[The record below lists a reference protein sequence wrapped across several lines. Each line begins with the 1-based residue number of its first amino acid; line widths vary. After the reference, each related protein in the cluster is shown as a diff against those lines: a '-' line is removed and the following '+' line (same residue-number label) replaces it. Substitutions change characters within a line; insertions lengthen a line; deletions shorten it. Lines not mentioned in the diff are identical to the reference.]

1 MEPGDVAVLCVL
13 ISLPLSLLVLP
24 YDPPAGNE
32 ASVEGFAELFPGVRY
47 LAGLVGAAV
56 LFLASLSALLGLFIS
71 AAACHI
77 LPRIAVRPTNDDF
90 YTTLRVICYTS
101 ADLC

>member
-32 ASVEGFAELFPGVRY
+32 AGVEGFVDLYPGVRS
-47 LAGLVGAAV
+47 LAGVAIIFLI
-56 LFLASLSALLGLFIS
+56 LASLGALLGLFIS
-71 AAACHI
+71 AAIYYI
-77 LPRIAVRPTNDDF
+77 LPRIAVWPTNTDF
-90 YTTLRVICYTS
+90 YTTLRVTFYTS
-101 ADLC
+101 AGLC